1 MYAQFLIHIS
11 MAKSA
16 YNNRSTKFYYNSIT
30 LSASCGHVT
39 FIASR
44 SCKNLVGLG
53 IAVFNCGQKS

>member
-16 YNNRSTKFYYNSIT
+16 YNNRKSTKFYYNPIT
-30 LSASCGHVT
+30 LSASYGHVT

-44 SCKNLVGLG
+44 SCQNLVGLDST
-53 IAVFNCGQKS
+53 VQRWS

>member
-16 YNNRSTKFYYNSIT
+16 YNNRKSTKFYYNSIT

-44 SCKNLVGLG
+44 SCKNLVGLATG
-53 IAVFNCGQKS
+53 VCIIT